1 MLKAVLIDLDN
12 TMVLYDE
19 AAFYLRYF
27 EKIAPRFAD
36 LWSPPELQQRMIA
49 AVGALGAND
58 GSRSNREAFID
69 AFVDGSGLPADD
81 VWNRFIDFYRNDYD
95 RIEKKVI
102 APAGL
107 HEVLDRLYGIGLT
120 LVVATNPIF
129 PLMVQEKRLAWV
141 DLKPADF
148 ALTTHMENSA
158 FVKPRTG
165 YYRRICRAL
174 GLSAAECL
182 MVGND
187 AVNDMAAAR
196 IGMRTY
202 LTTEAGPIDY
212 RALGPARRRSAGA
225 SADIPAPDF
234 HGPFASVMNAVERLM
249 R

>member
-36 LWSPPELQQRMIA
+36 LWSPPELQQRMIT

-58 GSRSNREAFID
+58 GSRSNRKAFID
-69 AFVDGSGLPADD
+69 AFVDGSGLPAND

-95 RIEKKVI
+95 RIEKEAA

-107 HEVLDRLYGIGLT
+107 HQVLNRLAGLGLT

-141 DLKPADF
+141 DLKPEDF
-148 ALTTHMENSA
+148 ALTTHMENSS
-158 FVKPRTG
+158 FVKPRDG

-202 LTTEAGPIDY
+202 LTRDADRIDY
-212 RALGPARRRSAGA
+212 GRLSPPSHRRAGA
-225 SADIPAPDF
+225 PTKTPAPDF
-234 HGPFASVMNAVERLM
+234 EGPFAALPEAVAQLM
-249 R
+249 M